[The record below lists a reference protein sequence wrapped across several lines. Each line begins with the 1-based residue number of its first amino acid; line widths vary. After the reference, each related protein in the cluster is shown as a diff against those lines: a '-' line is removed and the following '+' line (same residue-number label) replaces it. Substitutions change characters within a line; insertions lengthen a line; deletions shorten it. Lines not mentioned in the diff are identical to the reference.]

1 VICLKTTAKAFT
13 ITAMVLLILS
23 LFAALASFTLLLIFS
38 SLDGISFESLTDLLG
53 CMKDGNILNNFF
65 LFLISAVLCLTV
77 CNKKLGSWSEIVALV
92 AILFIVVVLP
102 FFNNILF
109 EMLHGSSFGRYNSF
123 GLNYEYFRMCVNATD
138 TLANLAVQILLIA
151 CGMSIAYKHITRK
164 KV

>member
-1 VICLKTTAKAFT
+1 MKTTAKAFT

-23 LFAALASFTLLLIFS
+23 LLAALASFTLLLIFS

-53 CMKDGNILNNFF
+53 CMKDGNILDNFF

-109 EMLHGSSFGRYNSF
+109 EMLHVSVGRYNSF

-138 TLANLAVQILLIA
+138 TLANLAVQMLLIA

>member
-1 VICLKTTAKAFT
+1 MKTTAKAFT
-13 ITAMVLLILS
+13 ITAMVLLFLS
-23 LFAALASFTLLLIFS
+23 LLAALASFTLLLIFS

-77 CNKKLGSWSEIVALV
+77 CNKKLGSWNEIVALV

-109 EMLHGSSFGRYNSF
+109 EMLHVSVDRYNSF
-123 GLNYEYFRMCVNATD
+123 GLNYQFFSMCVNTTD
-138 TLANLAVQILLIA
+138 TLANLAVQMLLIA

>member
-1 VICLKTTAKAFT
+1 MKTTAKAFT

-23 LFAALASFTLLLIFS
+23 LLAALASFTLLLIFS

-77 CNKKLGSWSEIVALV
+77 CNKKLGSWNEIVALV

-109 EMLHGSSFGRYNSF
+109 EMLHVSADRYNSF
-123 GLNYEYFRMCVNATD
+123 GLNYQFFSMCVNTTD
-138 TLANLAVQILLIA
+138 TLANLAVQMLLIA

>member
-1 VICLKTTAKAFT
+1 MKTTAKAFT

-23 LFAALASFTLLLIFS
+23 LLAALASFTLLLIFS

-77 CNKKLGSWSEIVALV
+77 CNKKLGLWNEIVALV

-109 EMLHGSSFGRYNSF
+109 EMLQVSVDRYNSF
-123 GLNYEYFRMCVNATD
+123 GLNYQFFSMCVNTTD
-138 TLANLAVQILLIA
+138 TLANLAVQMLLIA

>member
-1 VICLKTTAKAFT
+1 MKTTAKAFT

-23 LFAALASFTLLLIFS
+23 LLAALASFTLLLIFS

-65 LFLISAVLCLTV
+65 LFLITAVLCLTV
-77 CNKKLGSWSEIVALV
+77 CNKKLGSWNEIVALV

-109 EMLHGSSFGRYNSF
+109 EMLHVSVDRYNSF
-123 GLNYEYFRMCVNATD
+123 GLNYQFFSMCVNATD
-138 TLANLAVQILLIA
+138 TLANLAVQMLLIA

>member
-1 VICLKTTAKAFT
+1 MKTTAKAFT

-23 LFAALASFTLLLIFS
+23 LLAALASFTLLLIFS

-109 EMLHGSSFGRYNSF
+109 EMMHVSVDRYNSF
-123 GLNYEYFRMCVNATD
+123 GLNYQFFSMCVNATD

>member
-1 VICLKTTAKAFT
+1 MKTTAKAFT

-23 LFAALASFTLLLIFS
+23 LLAALASFTLLLIFS

-53 CMKDGNILNNFF
+53 CMKDGNILNHFF

-77 CNKKLGSWSEIVALV
+77 CNKKLGSWNEIVALV

-109 EMLHGSSFGRYNSF
+109 EMLHVSVDRYNSF
-123 GLNYEYFRMCVNATD
+123 GLNYQFFSMCVNTTD
-138 TLANLAVQILLIA
+138 TLANLAVQMLLIA

>member
-1 VICLKTTAKAFT
+1 MKTTAKAFT

-23 LFAALASFTLLLIFS
+23 LLAALASFTLLLIFS

-109 EMLHGSSFGRYNSF
+109 EMLHVSVDRYNSF
-123 GLNYEYFRMCVNATD
+123 GLNYQFFSMCVNTTD
-138 TLANLAVQILLIA
+138 TLANLAVQMLLIA

>member
-1 VICLKTTAKAFT
+1 MKTTAKAFT
-13 ITAMVLLILS
+13 ITAMVLLFLS
-23 LFAALASFTLLLIFS
+23 LLAALASFTLLLIFS
-38 SLDGISFESLTDLLG
+38 SLDGISFESLIDLLG

-77 CNKKLGSWSEIVALV
+77 CNKKLGLWNEIVALV

-109 EMLHGSSFGRYNSF
+109 EMLQVSVDRYNSF
-123 GLNYEYFRMCVNATD
+123 GLNYQFFSMCVNTTD
-138 TLANLAVQILLIA
+138 TLANLAVQMLLIA